1 MNTAEKDD
9 PEDICTDICYLQGDP
24 SAPVTRGE
32 LNRTTRLI
40 SRVHLLPI
48 RHALDDA
55 KTEQDKM
62 FVMLKSLDDAIND
75 PKHGLESL
83 RWWICRFAWALAAFG
98 AGAMALLKFSK
109 DMGWF
114 F

>member
-1 MNTAEKDD
+1 MQDD
-9 PEDICTDICYLQGDP
+9 DSDGVCADICYLQGDP
-24 SAPVTRGE
+24 LAPVTRGE

-48 RHALDDA
+48 RHAINEA

-62 FVMLKSLDDAIND
+62 FVMLKSLDAAIND

-83 RWWICRFAWALAAFG
+83 RWWLCRFAWALGVFG
-98 AGAMALLKFSK
+98 AGAMALLRLAK

-114 F
+114 